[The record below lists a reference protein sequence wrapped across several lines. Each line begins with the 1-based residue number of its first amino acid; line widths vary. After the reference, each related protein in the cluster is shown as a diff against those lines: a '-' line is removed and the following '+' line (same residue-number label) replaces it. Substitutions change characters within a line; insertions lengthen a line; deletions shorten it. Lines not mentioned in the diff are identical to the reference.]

1 MESSRSGLAHKQQ
14 AVCQPLPTHPV
25 RAWTGIHTSSL
36 RSVQVGVKGFPQLAV
51 PTGLCWPTGTI
62 RHIRFQDICFVCVS
76 LYTVA
81 CTHTHIGGVCVSSR
95 RPCRSSALCNP
106 RGWCLRQC
114 LYGERSAGSIFKA
127 VLGSQHAPAFHST
140 GTSTPVSGPGNA
152 PVLWEV
158 CASSGRPDGSSRS
171 SCGMG

>member
-1 MESSRSGLAHKQQ
+1 MPAPPHSPRACLDRHPHIQPQISAGGSKRVPTARCPHRTLLAHGNNQISDFRTF
-14 AVCQPLPTHPV
+14 AL
-25 RAWTGIHTSSL
+25 
-36 RSVQVGVKGFPQLAV
+36 
-51 PTGLCWPTGTI
+51 
-62 RHIRFQDICFVCVS
+62 CVS

-81 CTHTHIGGVCVSSR
+81 CTHTHTGGVCVSSR
-95 RPCRSSALCNP
+95 CPCRSSALCNP

-114 LYGERSAGSIFKA
+114 LYGEHSAGSIFKA

-140 GTSTPVSGPGNA
+140 ETSTPVSGPGNA
-152 PVLWEV
+152 PLLWEV